1 MLDLVSKNV
10 EKFGFQGVSVGPED
24 CMSLSRVVRTQAFL
38 IASMLVVSG
47 FSATAAL
54 AQEPTV
60 PKVDIFAGYQ
70 WLNPGGNVPAT
81 STTAVKLPSLA
92 KGFGTSVTYNFA
104 KNWGLS
110 ADFGGNY
117 GSFANES
124 TLSVG
129 PRFMWRSEGMNV
141 FAHTLLSLNI
151 LDVTGLPGKNGIG
164 AVLGGG
170 FDLPISKRFSWR
182 MLEADYVWARHNYA
196 DVVTDP
202 SSNVRRPEMSGA
214 RLRSGIV
221 FNLGGEPELPPAA
234 ACSAQPSQVMVGEPV
249 TVTVAPSNFNP
260 KHTVGYTYTTTGGK
274 LTPKD
279 AAATVDTTGM
289 TGGSYTV
296 NATATDARLK
306 KNNVASCNASFAVK
320 EPPKNPPTMSCS
332 ANPAVVQAGTSSSIT
347 CNCTSPDGVPVT
359 VSNWNAGNGK
369 LSGSGNTATLDT
381 AGTTGA
387 VSVTASCTDSRGLT
401 VSSSASVTVENPP
414 PPPVNPEI
422 AQLEARLAL
431 HSIYF
436 ATAQPTKAKPNGG
449 LVASQQATLT
459 TLASDFQKYLAD
471 KAGTTPAPHLILEGH
486 ADPRGG
492 AAYNQAL
499 SERRV
504 ERTKNFL
511 IEHGVPAEDIETK
524 ALGDQ
529 HNLTA
534 DEVKASVDQN
544 PELTAGER
552 ARVMKNKRTIIL
564 ASNRRVDVS
573 LNTTG
578 QTSVRQFPFN
588 ATDSLTL
595 IGGREVV
602 KKSSPAAKK
611 PARKKKK

>member
-1 MLDLVSKNV
+1 
-10 EKFGFQGVSVGPED
+10 
-24 CMSLSRVVRTQAFL
+24 MSLSRVVRTQAFL
-38 IASMLVVSG
+38 AASLLLVAG
-47 FSATAAL
+47 FSGTAAFG
-54 AQEPTV
+54 QDENV

-70 WLNPGGNVPAT
+70 WLNPGGSVPA
-81 STTAVKLPSLA
+81 SATTAVKLPSLA
-92 KGFGTSVTYNFA
+92 KGFGSTVTYNFA

-110 ADFGGNY
+110 ADFGTNA

-124 TLSVG
+124 TFSIG
-129 PRFMWRSEGMNV
+129 PRYMWRADGINV
-141 FAHTLLSLNI
+141 FAHTLLSLNL
-151 LDVTGLPGKNGIG
+151 LDVTGLPGKKGVG

-170 FDLPISKRFSWR
+170 FDVPITKRFSWR
-182 MLEADYVWARHNYA
+182 VIEADYVWARHNYA
-196 DVVTDP
+196 DIATDP
-202 SSNVRRPEMSGA
+202 SSSVRRPELSGA
-214 RLRSGIV
+214 RLRSGVV
-221 FNLGGEPELPPAA
+221 FNIGGEPELAPAA
-234 ACSAQPSQVMVGEPV
+234 ACKAQPTEVMVGEPV
-249 TVTVAPSNFNP
+249 TVSVTPSNFNP

-274 LTPKD
+274 LSAKD
-279 AAATVDTTGM
+279 AAATVDTAGM

-296 NATATDARLK
+296 NATATDAKKK

-320 EPPKNPPTMSCS
+320 EPPKNPPTLSCS
-332 ANPAVVQAGTSSSIT
+332 ANPAVVQTGTASTVT
-347 CNCTSPDGVPVT
+347 CTCTSPDGVPVT
-359 VSNWNAGNGK
+359 VSNWNAGSGK
-369 LSGSGNTATLDT
+369 LSGSGNVATLDT

-387 VSVTASCTDSRGLT
+387 VSVSATCTDSRGLT
-401 VSSSASVTVENPP
+401 ANSSASVTVENPP

-436 ATAQPTKAKPNGG
+436 ATAQPTKAKPNAG
-449 LVASQQATLT
+449 LVASQQTTLT
-459 TLASDFQKYLAD
+459 TLAADFVKYLAD

-492 AAYNQAL
+492 AVYNQAL

-504 ERTKNFL
+504 ARTKNFL
-511 IEHGVPAEDIETK
+511 VEHGVPTEDIETK

-544 PELTAGER
+544 PELTPGEK
-552 ARVMKNKRTIIL
+552 ARVMKNERTIIL

-578 QTSVRQFPFN
+578 QTSVRQYPFN

-595 IGGREVV
+595 IGGREVA
-602 KKSSPAAKK
+602 KKAAPAAKK
-611 PARKKKK
+611 AVRKKKK